1 MKILRPV
8 STDRTIEGPLFLM
21 EIDLSTVAQGGDLI
35 KDSDTANFTA
45 DVLDASMETPVIVDF
60 WAPWC
65 GPCKTLGPAIERVV
79 NNAAGAVKLVKIDID
94 QNPEIA
100 QQMRVQ
106 SIPAVFAF
114 AGGRPVDGFVGALP
128 ESQIKSFVD
137 RVVKAAGG
145 VPGDNP
151 IDAAFE
157 QADAAAEAGDHQT
170 AGGIYQ
176 QLLQHD
182 PDNVK
187 AAAGFLTALIKLD
200 QVAAAEQFLAQM
212 PAEQRDSAE
221 LASVRAALELAA
233 QAGEARAELAGL
245 QARVDADPAD
255 FQSRYDLS
263 VAQAALGENEG
274 AIDGLLTIMEKNRS
288 WNEDA
293 ARLQL
298 LKIFEALGPTDP
310 VTLAGRRR
318 LSSLL
323 FS

>member
-1 MKILRPV
+1 M
-8 STDRTIEGPLFLM
+8 D
-21 EIDLSTVAQGGDLI
+21 IDLSSVAKGGDLI
-35 KDSDTANFTA
+35 KDSDTANFAA
-45 DVLDASMETPVIVDF
+45 DVLEASMETPVIVDF

-137 RVVKAAGG
+137 RVLQAAGG
-145 VPGDNP
+145 AQGDNP

-157 QADAAAEAGDHQT
+157 QAEAAAEAGDYQA
-170 AGGIYQ
+170 AGSIYQ
-176 QLLQHD
+176 QLVQHD
-182 PDNVK
+182 PGNMK
-187 AAAGFLTALIKLD
+187 AVAGFAMALVKLE
-200 QVAAAEQFLAQM
+200 QAEAAEQFLAQL
-212 PAEQRDSAE
+212 PQEQQDAPE

-233 QAGEARAELAGL
+233 QAGEAQAELAGL
-245 QARVDADPAD
+245 QAKVIRDPQDLQA
-255 FQSRYDLS
+255 RYDLA
-263 VAQAALGENEG
+263 VAQSALGQNED
-274 AIDGLLTIMEKNRS
+274 AIDGLLEIMEKNRA

-298 LKIFEALGPTDP
+298 LKVFEALGPTDP
-310 VTLAGRRR
+310 LTVSGRRR

>member
-1 MKILRPV
+1 
-8 STDRTIEGPLFLM
+8 M
-21 EIDLSTVAQGGDLI
+21 EIDLSTVAKGGDLI
-35 KDSDTANFTA
+35 KDSDTANFAA

-79 NNAAGAVKLVKIDID
+79 NNAGGAVKLVKIDID

-137 RVVKAAGG
+137 RVLQAAGG
-145 VPGDNP
+145 APGDNP

-157 QADAAAEAGDHQT
+157 QAEAAAEAGDYQA
-170 AGGIYQ
+170 AGSIYQ
-176 QLLQHD
+176 QLVQHD
-182 PDNVK
+182 PGNMK
-187 AAAGFLTALIKLD
+187 AVAGFAMALVKLE
-200 QVAAAEQFLAQM
+200 QAEAAEEFLAQL
-212 PAEQRDSAE
+212 PPEQQDAPE

-233 QAGEARAELAGL
+233 QAGEAQAELAGL
-245 QARVDADPAD
+245 QAKVIRDPQDLQA
-255 FQSRYDLS
+255 RYDLA
-263 VAQAALGENEG
+263 VAQSALGQNED
-274 AIDGLLTIMEKNRS
+274 AIDGLLEIMEKNRA
-288 WNEDA
+288 WNEEA

-298 LKIFEALGPTDP
+298 LKVFEALGPTDP
-310 VTLAGRRR
+310 LTVSGRRR

>member
-1 MKILRPV
+1 M
-8 STDRTIEGPLFLM
+8 D
-21 EIDLSTVAQGGDLI
+21 IDLSTVAKGGDLI
-35 KDSDTANFTA
+35 KDSDTAGFAA

-137 RVVKAAGG
+137 RVLQAAGG
-145 VPGDNP
+145 APGDNP

-157 QADAAAEAGDHQT
+157 QAEAAAEAGDYQA
-170 AGGIYQ
+170 AGSIYQ
-176 QLLQHD
+176 QLVQHD
-182 PDNVK
+182 PGNMK
-187 AAAGFLTALIKLD
+187 AVAGFAMALVKLE
-200 QVAAAEQFLAQM
+200 QAEAAEQFLAQL
-212 PAEQRDSAE
+212 PPEQQDAPE

-233 QAGEARAELAGL
+233 QAGEAQAELAGL
-245 QARVDADPAD
+245 QAKVIRDPQDLQA
-255 FQSRYDLS
+255 RYDLA
-263 VAQAALGENEG
+263 VAQSALGQNED
-274 AIDGLLTIMEKNRS
+274 AIDGLLEIMEKNRA

-298 LKIFEALGPTDP
+298 LKVFEALGPTDP
-310 VTLAGRRR
+310 LTVSGRRR

>member
-1 MKILRPV
+1 
-8 STDRTIEGPLFLM
+8 M
-21 EIDLSTVAQGGDLI
+21 EIDLSTVAKGGDLV
-35 KDSDTANFTA
+35 KDSDTASFAA

-137 RVVKAAGG
+137 RVVQAAGG
-145 VPGDNP
+145 AQGDNP

-157 QADAAAEAGDHQT
+157 QAEAAVEAGDFQA

-176 QLLQHD
+176 QLVQHD
-182 PDNVK
+182 PGNLK
-187 AAAGFLTALIKLD
+187 AIAGFANALIKLD
-200 QVAAAEQFLAQM
+200 QWEAAEQFLAQL
-212 PAEQRDSAE
+212 PPEQRDADE

-233 QAGEARAELAGL
+233 KAGEAEGELASLLAQVSQNPSDL
-245 QARVDADPAD
+245 QAR
-255 FQSRYDLS
+255 FDLAN
-263 VAQAALGENEG
+263 AQAALAQNEE
-274 AIDGLLTIMEKNRS
+274 AIDNLLTIMETNRS

-298 LKIFEALGPTDP
+298 LKVFEALGPMDP
-310 VTLAGRRR
+310 ITVAGRRR